1 MMVRGL
7 PSVTQPVAV
16 LRGSLGR
23 NLNPLPTLPSDHVPP
38 VFGSGALAFDPL
50 GTVFHGVGVRRV
62 ILSVPLFQEFGS
74 RYREGGELLGLPPE
88 K

>member
-50 GTVFHGVGVRRV
+50 GTVFHGVGWRWEIPVV
-62 ILSVPLFQEFGS
+62 TLFQGFAA
-74 RYREGGELLGLPPE
+74 RYREGAALE
-88 K
+88 